1 MAGIR
6 QAVSRWARSRYTRM
20 LEAEVMRLRAEN
32 RALLNSILGIA
43 GIPPIAVEAPD
54 DAAAESPKRV
64 GDVPPRSG
72 LDSTGLERLAN
83 HGPRSA
89 GRTRSAGSVLAG
101 SFRRRSWYQISRAL
115 EIDSAR
121 KKEREAA
128 DAPPIGIAVKN
139 P

>member
-54 DAAAESPKRV
+54 DAAGASPKQL
-64 GDVPPRSG
+64 GDVSPRSG
-72 LDSTGLERLAN
+72 LDGTGVERLAS
-83 HGPRSA
+83 HGRHSA
-89 GRTRSAGSVLAG
+89 GRTRSAGPPVTG